1 MQSYYQRFVRI
12 LLLFSFVSLMLC
24 PYAEII
30 TASHGGKILLQQQDD
45 FKKNR
50 KLVKNEFQSF
60 QVPVFLKTPLHANT
74 PFYLEVHLQ
83 LFPPLHL
90 PIGISITTTVQL
102 LL

>member
-1 MQSYYQRFVRI
+1 VRI

-30 TASHGGKILLQQQDD
+30 TAGHGGKILLQQDD
-45 FKKNR
+45 FKKKR
-50 KLVKNEFQSF
+50 KLVRNEFQSF
-60 QVPVFLKTPLHANT
+60 QAPVFLRAPLHASA
-74 PFYLEVHLQ
+74 PFLSEVRW
-83 LFPPLHL
+83 LHFSPQCQ

>member
-1 MQSYYQRFVRI
+1 MQHHCKRLLRV

-30 TASHGGKILLQQQDD
+30 TAGHGGKLLIHQDD

-50 KLVKNEFQSF
+50 KLLKNEYQSPQIPF
-60 QVPVFLKTPLHANT
+60 FLKTPLFASAH
-74 PFYLEVHLQ
+74 FWSEVCRPL
-83 LFPPLHL
+83 LPPRCRPRGL
-90 PIGISITTTVQL
+90 SITTTMQL

>member
-1 MQSYYQRFVRI
+1 MQDHSKRFLRV

-30 TASHGGKILLQQQDD
+30 TAGHGGKILIHQDD

-50 KLVKNEFQSF
+50 KMVINAFQPVKN
-60 QVPVFLKTPLHANT
+60 PVFLKSHDTITAPAM
-74 PFYLEVHLQ
+74 PAVSLERLPVEHQ
-83 LFPPLHL
+83 RIGLF
-90 PIGISITTTVQL
+90 IFSTVQL

>member
-1 MQSYYQRFVRI
+1 MQDHRRRFLRV

-30 TASHGGKILLQQQDD
+30 TASHGGKLLIHQDD

-50 KLVKNEFQSF
+50 KLAKIEFQSL
-60 QVPVFLKTPLHANT
+60 QTPAFLKTPLSAHA
-74 PFYLEVHLQ
+74 PFYSAMRLP
-83 LFPPLHL
+83 LFSPVYQ
-90 PIGISITTTVQL
+90 PIAISITATVEL

>member
-1 MQSYYQRFVRI
+1 MQDHSKRFLRV

-30 TASHGGKILLQQQDD
+30 TAGHGGKLLIHQDD

-50 KLVKNEFQSF
+50 KLVKNEYQAP
-60 QVPVFLKTPLHANT
+60 QAPVFLKTPLPAGA
-74 PFYLEVHLQ
+74 PFLSEVRWPH
-83 LFPPLHL
+83 FSPLCR
-90 PIGISITTTVQL
+90 PIGLSITTTVQL

>member
-1 MQSYYQRFVRI
+1 MQNHCKRFLRV

-30 TASHGGKILLQQQDD
+30 TASHGGKLLIHQDD

-50 KLVKNEFQSF
+50 KLVKNEHQSPQAPF
-60 QVPVFLKTPLHANT
+60 FLKSPIFSAPL
-74 PFYLEVHLQ
+74 FLSEVRWQ
-83 LFPPLHL
+83 QFPVQCQ
-90 PIGISITTTVQL
+90 PIGLSITTTVQL

>member
-1 MQSYYQRFVRI
+1 MKNNYRRFLKVF
-12 LLLFSFVSLMLC
+12 LLFAFVSLMLC

-30 TASHGGKILLQQQDD
+30 TASHGGKLLIQQDD

-50 KLVKNEFQSF
+50 KLTKNELQSF
-60 QVPVFLKTPLHANT
+60 QIPVFLKTPLPAYT
-74 PFYLEVHLQ
+74 SLFLEAHLP
-83 LFPPLHL
+83 LFSPLHQ

>member
-1 MQSYYQRFVRI
+1 MQDHSKRFLRV

-30 TASHGGKILLQQQDD
+30 TAGHGGKILLQQDD

-50 KLVKNEFQSF
+50 KLVKNEYQAP
-60 QVPVFLKTPLHANT
+60 QAPVFLKTPLHANT
-74 PFYLEVHLQ
+74 PFLSEVRWP
-83 LFPPLHL
+83 LFPPQCQ
-90 PIGISITTTVQL
+90 PIGLSITTTVQL

>member
-1 MQSYYQRFVRI
+1 MQGYYKRFVRI

-30 TASHGGKILLQQQDD
+30 TAGHGGKILLQQDD

-50 KLVKNEFQSF
+50 KLVKNEYQAP
-60 QVPVFLKTPLHANT
+60 QAPVFLKTPLHASA
-74 PFYLEVHLQ
+74 PFLSEMRWPH
-83 LFPPLHL
+83 FSPLCQ
-90 PIGISITTTVQL
+90 PIGLSITTTVQL

>member
-1 MQSYYQRFVRI
+1 MQDHSKRFLRV

-30 TASHGGKILLQQQDD
+30 TASHGGKILLQQDD

-60 QVPVFLKTPLHANT
+60 QSPVFLKTPLHANT
-74 PFYLEVHLQ
+74 PFFMEMFFP
-83 LFPPLHL
+83 LFPLWCQ
-90 PIGISITTTVQL
+90 PIGISITTTAQL